1 MRFWGDIP
9 GGGATVSLHQSR
21 ERHCGTMNPG
31 ARDIRKTHNYMPV
44 IPPIYRNSEMAG
56 IEDEVRALEDEL
68 QRTPYNK
75 ATSKHIGRV
84 KAKIARLKD
93 EAVQRAMKSAGGGE
107 GFTVKKSGDATV
119 VLVGFPSTGK
129 STLLNTLTGT
139 KSEVAAYAFTTLTVV
154 PGAMEHRGAKIQILD
169 IPGLIAGAA
178 MGKGRGKE
186 VIGVVRS
193 ADMIVILVDV
203 FNSSHVDVLMRELY
217 DAGIRINK
225 PRPDIT
231 IKKTSQGGIR
241 VHAVGAL
248 DLDVEEIR
256 AILAESRIM
265 NADILIRGNAT
276 QDEVID
282 AMLANRIYIPAFI
295 AVNKVD
301 LVDNKTRKEI
311 AVDLEKRF
319 SMEPEM
325 ISAHTGYRMEEI
337 KDRMYDTLGFMRV
350 YLKPQSEAAD
360 LEEPL
365 IIRQGSSVEDVCR
378 KLHRDFV
385 DRFRYARVWGHSVKH
400 PGQRVGL
407 THRFKEGDLVTIIIE
422 H

>member
-1 MRFWGDIP
+1 MRRR
-9 GGGATVSLHQSR
+9 S
-21 ERHCGTMNPG
+21 
-31 ARDIRKTHNYMPV
+31 
-44 IPPIYRNSEMAG
+44 MAG
-56 IEDEVRALEDEL
+56 LEDEIRALEEEV

-93 EAVQRAMKSAGGGE
+93 EAVLRAMKSAGGGE
-107 GFTVKKSGDATV
+107 GYSVKKSGDATV

-129 STLLNTLTGT
+129 STLLNALTGT

-154 PGAMEHRGAKIQILD
+154 PGAMEYRGAKIQILD

-193 ADMIVILVDV
+193 ADMIVMLVDV
-203 FNSSHVDVLMRELY
+203 FNSSHVDVLMKELY
-217 DAGIRINK
+217 DTGIRINRPK
-225 PRPDIT
+225 PDIT
-231 IKKTSQGGIR
+231 IKKTSHGGIR

-248 DLDVEEIR
+248 DLDTDEIR
-256 AILAESRIM
+256 SILAENKMM
-265 NADILIRGNAT
+265 NADVLIRGNAT
-276 QDEVID
+276 QEEVID
-282 AMLANRIYIPAFI
+282 AMLGNRIYIPAFI

-301 LVDNKTRKEI
+301 LISEASGQEIVDDCES
-311 AVDLEKRF
+311 RF
-319 SMEPEM
+319 GMSPVM
-325 ISAHTGYRMEEI
+325 ISAHTGYHMEEL
-337 KDRMYDTLGFMRV
+337 KDRIYDTLGFMRV

-365 IIRQGSSVEDVCR
+365 IVRRGSSVEDVCR

-385 DRFRYARVWGHSVKH
+385 SRFRYARVWGRSVKH

-407 THRFKEGDLVTIIIE
+407 PHRLREGDLLTIIIE

>member
-1 MRFWGDIP
+1 
-9 GGGATVSLHQSR
+9 
-21 ERHCGTMNPG
+21 
-31 ARDIRKTHNYMPV
+31 
-44 IPPIYRNSEMAG
+44 MAG
-56 IEDEVRALEDEL
+56 LEDEIRELEDEL

-84 KAKIARLKD
+84 KAKIAKLRD
-93 EAVQRAMKSAGGGE
+93 EAVNRAMKSSGGGE
-107 GFTVKKSGDATV
+107 GYSVKKSGDATV

-129 STLLNTLTGT
+129 STLLNQLTGT

-154 PGAMEHRGAKIQILD
+154 PGALEYKGARIQILD

-203 FNSSHVDVLMRELY
+203 YNQGHVDVLMKELY

-225 PRPDIT
+225 ERPDIT
-231 IKKTSQGGIR
+231 IKKTAYGG
-241 VHAVGAL
+241 VKVNAVGTL
-248 DLDVEEIR
+248 DLDLDEIR
-256 AILAESRIM
+256 SILSENKMM
-265 NADILIRGNAT
+265 NAEILIRGNAT
-276 QDEVID
+276 QDELID
-282 AMLANRIYIPAFI
+282 AMMGNRVYIPAII

-301 LVDNKTRKEI
+301 LVDEKVRATIEE
-311 AVDLEKRF
+311 DLERRF
-319 SMEPEM
+319 GMSPAM
-325 ISAHTGYRMEEI
+325 ISAATGYHMDELKEEV
-337 KDRMYDTLGFMRV
+337 YQSLGFMRV
-350 YLKPQSEAAD
+350 YLKPQSGEAD

-365 IIRQGSSVEDVCR
+365 IIRTGSTVEDVCR

-385 DRFRYARVWGHSVKH
+385 DRFRFARVWGRSVKH

-407 THRFKEGDLVTIIIE
+407 VHRLREGDLLTIIIE

>member
-1 MRFWGDIP
+1 
-9 GGGATVSLHQSR
+9 
-21 ERHCGTMNPG
+21 
-31 ARDIRKTHNYMPV
+31 
-44 IPPIYRNSEMAG
+44 MAG
-56 IEDEVRALEDEL
+56 LEDEIRELEDEL

-84 KAKIARLKD
+84 KAKIAKLRD
-93 EAVQRAMKSAGGGE
+93 EAVNRAMKSSGGGE
-107 GFTVKKSGDATV
+107 GYSVKKSGDATV

-129 STLLNTLTGT
+129 STLLNQLTGT
-139 KSEVAAYAFTTLTVV
+139 KSEVGAYAFTTLTVV
-154 PGAMEHRGAKIQILD
+154 PGALEYKGARIQILD

-203 FNSSHVDVLMRELY
+203 YNQGHVDVLMKELY

-225 PRPDIT
+225 ERPDIT
-231 IKKTSQGGIR
+231 IKKTAYGG
-241 VHAVGAL
+241 VKVSAVGAL
-248 DLDVEEIR
+248 DLDLDEIR
-256 AILAESRIM
+256 SILSENKMM
-265 NADILIRGNAT
+265 NAEILIRGNAT
-276 QDEVID
+276 QDELID
-282 AMLANRIYIPAFI
+282 AMMGNRVYIPAII

-301 LVDNKTRKEI
+301 LVDEKVKTAIEDDINR
-311 AVDLEKRF
+311 RF
-319 SMEPEM
+319 AMNPAM
-325 ISAHTGYRMEEI
+325 ISAATGFHMEELKEEI
-337 KDRMYDTLGFMRV
+337 YQSLGFMRV
-350 YLKPQSEAAD
+350 YLKPQSGEAD

-365 IIRQGSSVEDVCR
+365 IVRTGSTVEDVCR

-385 DRFRYARVWGHSVKH
+385 DRFRFARVWGRSVKH

-407 THRFKEGDLVTIIIE
+407 VHRLREGDLLTIIIE